1 MLKIWVEQIKKK
13 PDHYGVAYW
22 KYNISGK
29 ILELSVK
36 KEFLKQE
43 GEFREAVISIG
54 KVLQALR
61 QNLNDEGYQH
71 HVQTFPNLDD
81 SALIAAIRI
90 LSAPATKKDT
100 SRSDE
105 PTLDLELMPQTLER
119 YARENQLVLY
129 KINSSDLKDVVIPAP
144 DKDLDWYALC
154 ANHDNPFIWLRV
166 GYWQE
171 YMINLEDDLQS
182 GLIVVTDTAISNN
195 RLILNGSVNNKFVQL
210 LVGIPN
216 ETTASS

>member
-22 KYNISGK
+22 KYHISGK

-36 KEFLKQE
+36 KDFLNQDD
-43 GEFREAVISIG
+43 EFRKAVISIG

-61 QNLNDEGYQH
+61 QNLNDEGFQH

-90 LSAPATKKDT
+90 LSAPGLKKTT
-100 SRSDE
+100 SSLDE
-105 PTLDLELMPQTLER
+105 SAQEVNLLPKTLKH
-119 YARENQLVLY
+119 YAKINQLVFH
-129 KINSSDLKDVVIPAP
+129 KIDSSDLKDVVIPTP
-144 DKDLDWYALC
+144 DSNLNWYALC
-154 ANHDNPFIWLRV
+154 ANQDNPFIWLRV

-171 YMINLEDDLQS
+171 YMSYLEDNLQTDF
-182 GLIVVTDTAISNN
+182 IVVTDTTISNN
-195 RLILNGSVNNKFVQL
+195 RLILNGSVNNRFVQL
-210 LVGIPN
+210 LLGIPK
-216 ETTASS
+216 ESTSA